1 MKRIKLNGH
10 FIEMW
15 DSVDSM
21 PAANYINHA
30 RLTMLDAGIG
40 SDLDSVTRHWQKIAK
55 LAEKGDADGLKKQLS
70 NYLQSLQFIV
80 SNTSPEM
87 MSFVSLIKSI
97 DSKAIEDYSD
107 ENAKAIIAELSKK
120 GLTVGIVRSFLSAVK
135 KKLSKRLRLTDLA
148 EA

>member
-1 MKRIKLNGH
+1 MKKIKINGH
-10 FIEMW
+10 ILEMW
-15 DSVDSM
+15 DSVDNL
-21 PAANYINHA
+21 PASNYINHA

>member
-1 MKRIKLNGH
+1 MRKIKINGH
-10 FIEMW
+10 TLEMW

-21 PAANYINHA
+21 PASNYINHA

-55 LAEKGDADGLKKQLS
+55 LAEKGGDALNKELS
-70 NYLQSLQFIV
+70 NYLQNLHFIV

-87 MSFVSLIKSI
+87 MSFVSMIKSI
-97 DSKAIEDYSD
+97 DGKPIDDYSD
-107 ENAKAIIAELSKK
+107 ENAKAIIEQLSKK
-120 GLTVGIVRSFLSAVK
+120 GLTVGIVRSFLDYVK
-135 KKLSKRLRLTDLA
+135 KKWSGRLKPIVLA

>member
-1 MKRIKLNGH
+1 MKKIKINGH
-10 FIEMW
+10 VLEMW

-21 PAANYINHA
+21 PASNYINHA

-40 SDLDSVTRHWQKIAK
+40 SDLDSVTRHWQRIAK
-55 LAEKGDADGLKKQLS
+55 LSEKGGDALNKELS
-70 NYLQSLQFIV
+70 NYLQNLHFIV

-97 DSKAIEDYSD
+97 DGKLIDDYSD
-107 ENAKAIIAELSKK
+107 ENAKAIIEQLSKK
-120 GLTVGIVRSFLSAVK
+120 GLTVGIVRSFLSSVK
-135 KKLSKRLRLTDLA
+135 KKLSKRLRLTDLQ

>member
-1 MKRIKLNGH
+1 MRKIRINGH
-10 FIEMW
+10 ILEMW

-21 PAANYINHA
+21 PASNYINHA

-40 SDLDSVTRHWQKIAK
+40 SDLDAVTRHWQRIAK
-55 LAEKGDADGLKKQLS
+55 LAEKGGDALNKELS
-70 NYLQSLQFIV
+70 NYLQNLHFIV

-97 DSKAIEDYSD
+97 DGKLIDDYSD
-107 ENAKAIIAELSKK
+107 ENAKAIIEQLSKK
-120 GLTVGIVRSFLSAVK
+120 GLTVGIVRSFLTSIK
-135 KKLSKRLRLTDLA
+135 KKLNKRLRLTDLA

>member
-1 MKRIKLNGH
+1 MRKIKINGH
-10 FIEMW
+10 TLEMW

-21 PAANYINHA
+21 PASNYINHA

-55 LAEKGDADGLKKQLS
+55 LAEKGGDALNKELS
-70 NYLQSLQFIV
+70 NYLQTLHFIV

-87 MSFVSLIKSI
+87 MSFVSMIKSI
-97 DSKAIEDYSD
+97 DGKPIDDYSD

>member
-1 MKRIKLNGH
+1 MKKIRINGH
-10 FIEMW
+10 LIEAW
-15 DSVDSM
+15 DGVDSL

-30 RLTMLDAGIG
+30 RLVMLDAGIG
-40 SDLDSVTRHWQKIAK
+40 SDLDAVTRHWQRIAK

-97 DSKAIEDYSD
+97 DGKAIDDYSD
-107 ENAKAIIAELSKK
+107 ENAKAIIEQLSKK
-120 GLTVGIVRSFLSAVK
+120 GLTLGIIRSFLAYVK
-135 KKLSKRLRLTDLA
+135 KKLSRKSKHTDLA

>member
-97 DSKAIEDYSD
+97 DGKPIDDYSD

>member
-1 MKRIKLNGH
+1 MKKIKISGH
-10 FIEMW
+10 VLEMW
-15 DSVDSM
+15 DSVDSL
-21 PAANYINHA
+21 PASNYINHA
-30 RLTMLDAGIG
+30 RLVMLDAGIG
-40 SDLDSVTRHWQKIAK
+40 SDLDAVTRHWQRVAK

-70 NYLQSLQFIV
+70 NYLQCLQFVV

-87 MSFVSLIKSI
+87 MSFVSMIKSI
-97 DSKAIEDYSD
+97 DGKPIDDYSD